1 MKYKLMLQ
9 LFADDNNDQNNNGDD
24 NQNKESDNQE
34 QSQEE
39 EKKFT
44 QSELDEKINKRLARQ
59 EKKKKK
65 EFKESDEYKAFV
77 DYQESKKTDDQKIQ
91 DQLNKMADIEK
102 QNSDYKAQLENYKNR
117 DILRSKNVKEEFVDY
132 INFEVSK
139 LVNEE
144 NDFNTALEKYLE
156 DNDQYLNSE
165 TTDNKTLT
173 TGKRHKKGADTRGSI
188 ASQILA
194 QQGIKR

>member
-59 EKKKKK
+59 DKKFEK

-173 TGKRHKKGADTRGSI
+173 TGKRHKKGADTKGSI